1 MILTERDFS
10 PNSIPDGPSQYYTG
24 RASGGAYFT
33 WQKTGG
39 QKTAIYNR
47 RFFAPFIREEDAVLD
62 YGCGGGYL
70 LQALSCR
77 TKTGVDINP
86 AARAEAQA
94 LGIEVFSDP
103 AELGDRKFDV
113 IISSHCLEH
122 VASPYEALAR
132 LRKLLDKNGKIVLL
146 LPVDDWRN
154 EPWPGPDINFHLYTW
169 TPKLLGNLLVAAG
182 FEPIFIRMVNY
193 VNPPRIDQYL
203 WDLSQC
209 LFGVL
214 GYVFSV
220 VLRRRQI
227 WALGRATDFRSTAM
241 GEIG

>member
-1 MILTERDFS
+1 MNVTQRHFPVNLS
-10 PNSIPDGPSQYYTG
+10 PDCPSQYYAG
-24 RASGGAYFT
+24 RTSGEAYFA

-47 RFFAPFIREEDAVLD
+47 RFFAHFIREGDAVLD
-62 YGCGGGYL
+62 FGCGGGYL

-86 AARAEAQA
+86 AARAEARRA
-94 LGIEVFSDP
+94 GIEVFSDP
-103 AELGDRKFDV
+103 VELGDRKFDV

-122 VASPYEALAR
+122 LANPYDALAR
-132 LRKLLDKNGKIVLL
+132 LRKLLDKDGKIVLL

-154 EPWPGPDINFHLYTW
+154 EPWAGPDVNFHLYAW

-182 FEPIFIRMVNY
+182 FEPVFIKIVNY
-193 VNPPRIDQYL
+193 VNPPRLDQYL
-203 WDLSQC
+203 WGFSQG

-214 GYVFSV
+214 GYLFSV

-227 WALGRATDFRSTAM
+227 WALARPRS
-241 GEIG
+241 